1 MQELIVGIFDSV
13 ENVYGPIA
21 VSDIYYVRER
31 VCGTA
36 VSDYILLGVQWII
49 CKFVCVLHTNLICLK
64 TNHSRPR
71 NNTSNCL
78 ILSLIS
84 VYFSVDFFC
93 AYK

>member
-36 VSDYILLGVQWII
+36 VSDYILLGVQ
-49 CKFVCVLHTNLICLK
+49 
-64 TNHSRPR
+64 
-71 NNTSNCL
+71 
-78 ILSLIS
+78 
-84 VYFSVDFFC
+84 
-93 AYK
+93 